1 MAKDRCSFGCCLHQC
16 YQELT
21 VIGLFFSGCLNT
33 DQTSEETFD
42 TLQSTQQEVRC
53 IICAYLCACM
63 RVSPQTH
70 A

>member
-42 TLQSTQQEVRC
+42 TLQSTQQEV
-53 IICAYLCACM
+53 
-63 RVSPQTH
+63 
-70 A
+70 